1 MVYNKGNSA
10 KASPKVKRL
19 GTNLTAKKTTVA
31 RTHLPSTSGSTTNL
45 RSEED
50 QRSIK
55 VIVRVRPHNERELQD
70 NYRTVIKVIDGKML
84 IFDPKEEEDPFFFK
98 GVAQKGNITFFSK
111 ILILNCLVMLK
122 IGFCGPAS
130 NNAIKLSCKNPVNR
144 TATIFR

>member
-1 MVYNKGNSA
+1 MPLDCCFAINKSRMVYNKRDLA

-19 GTNLTAKKTTVA
+19 GTNVAAAKKTTVVV
-31 RTHLPSTSGSTTNL
+31 RSHLPSTSGSTTNL

-98 GVAQKGNITFFSK
+98 GVAQKGIFS
-111 ILILNCLVMLK
+111 IFCFVLK
-122 IGFCGPAS
+122 FVYLFEKKRI
-130 NNAIKLSCKNPVNR
+130 IKLPNAVL
-144 TATIFR
+144 